1 MYFVEEAESSNT
13 RVSTTVTD
21 EETTSI
27 STDAAYVSGAENN
40 SGKDDDETKPE
51 FNTQQTREDNKTL
64 DYSIPCQESSTSRDR
79 ELINSSENNVGETR
93 ETTTKTKS
101 TTPSNIINQNEEQ
114 AVQSSSQGQL
124 EDNDGGK
131 TARFSSI
138 TTTERNST
146 TRNLCPDESK
156 MECEQSSS
164 KMNISSTTTSLQ
176 TASIKLPHE
185 QPSTSQSQKS
195 NSVNESR
202 PLSSENTTEQSTLC
216 TAECDSKEMIE
227 QQDSSSSQEQ
237 QLPNIGTGPAPDVSQ
252 PQVAEVLPSEEE
264 EPLPI
269 IQETVVQH
277 FPNTTEEEANELA
290 PVQIRPEFLR
300 ILQEAD
306 EATNANSLDWMPS
319 LLTITH
325 SVALLRLDPPELP
338 SATSSSGGMD
348 DSANNSSTN
357 ANRSLSES
365 LRIEIPRQ
373 SPSPPINPTRR
384 NQNRRNHNNDDN
396 DSTTE
401 VEGDEENIENLAVL
415 RKDPSFLS
423 RMIIKQLPKRLQLL
437 KNENHTLQM
446 ETVEAKMRMKEMK
459 RQLSKELEKQHEF
472 AVNLDAQI
480 EDKNLIEFELREELE
495 KKEKVIE
502 ELQMEIDESKDYI
515 DEIKKYD

>member
-1 MYFVEEAESSNT
+1 M
-13 RVSTTVTD
+13 TD

-40 SGKDDDETKPE
+40 SGKDDDESKPE
-51 FNTQQTREDNKTL
+51 FNTQQTRENNRTL
-64 DYSIPCQESSTSRDR
+64 DYSIPCQESSTSRER
-79 ELINSSENNVGETR
+79 ELINSSEKNVGETR
-93 ETTTKTKS
+93 ETTTKTQS
-101 TTPSNIINQNEEQ
+101 TPPSNIINQNEEQ

-131 TARFSSI
+131 NARFSSI
-138 TTTERNST
+138 RTTEGNST
-146 TRNLCPDESK
+146 SRNVCPSEST
-156 MECEQSSS
+156 MECDQSTLQMSI
-164 KMNISSTTTSLQ
+164 NSTTTSLQ

-185 QPSTSQSQKS
+185 QPSTSTSSQGS
-195 NSVNESR
+195 NSDNENR
-202 PLSSENTTEQSTLC
+202 PLSSEQKSSVC

-237 QLPNIGTGPAPDVSQ
+237 QLPNIGTGPAPDVSL
-252 PQVAEVLPSEEE
+252 PQVAEVLSSEEE

-384 NQNRRNHNNDDN
+384 NQNRRNHNNDEN
-396 DSTTE
+396 DSTE
-401 VEGDEENIENLAVL
+401 VEGDDENENIAVL

-446 ETVEAKMRMKEMK
+446 ETAEAKMRVKEMK

-472 AVNLDAQI
+472 AVSLDAQL

-515 DEIKKYD
+515 DEIKK